1 MTEWSD
7 LPHYERLP
15 LSANTR
21 SEQRRAARNTAAR
34 AIDADDCRELLD
46 ALGLLPTPTTASKGD
61 Q

>member
-21 SEQRRAARNTAAR
+21 GEQRQAALYVASQAEDTA
-34 AIDADDCRELLD
+34 DCRQLLD
-46 ALGLLPTPTTASKGD
+46 ALGLLPTPARKVT
-61 Q
+61 